1 MNWNEL
7 VKDYGFACY
16 HVGIVNGEAGE
27 RAIVIRDGAKSAL
40 LSAILEVEK
49 ERDALKE
56 AMRWIPVE
64 ERLPEIHG
72 RYSVLINALGTSL
85 LAVAY
90 YYPAQKCFKSIS
102 SDGETLPDVTHWMPL
117 PAVPEGDV
125 NENI

>member
-1 MNWNEL
+1 MTDWNEL
-7 VKDYGFACY
+7 IDDYGKASYYVPIGFSPKLCRK
-16 HVGIVNGEAGE
+16 VQDEA
-27 RAIVIRDGAKSAL
+27 RTAL
-40 LSAILEVEK
+40 LSAILEVET

-72 RYSVLINALGTSL
+72 RYAVLINALGTSL

-90 YYPAQKCFKSIS
+90 YYPAQKCFASI
-102 SDGETLPDVTHWMPL
+102 DGEAFPSVTHWIPL

-125 NENI
+125 K

>member
-56 AMRWIPVE
+56 AIENIVNLGVQ
-64 ERLPEIHG
+64 RLPVDKRWGTAFAI
-72 RYSVLINALGTSL
+72 AL
-85 LAVAY
+85 
-90 YYPAQKCFKSIS
+90 
-102 SDGETLPDVTHWMPL
+102 ETEKRLYR
-117 PAVPEGDV
+117 PAVPVGQ
-125 NENI
+125 